1 MSTDSP
7 STTAAWPTLLVGDH
21 VRFLRRGIHSRADL
35 GTDGPV
41 LNLHYGDIHT
51 AKRAHLDGLSFGQFP
66 TLTREQ
72 ASGLDMLQ
80 DGDLVL
86 ADASEDL
93 DGVGKAVE
101 ISRLGDRSAVAG
113 MHTIAAR
120 LDKETFAD
128 GFKAYLQHIP
138 DFKVQIARM
147 AVGTKVYGITR
158 THVAAVSLPVPPISE
173 QRAIAKALS
182 DADALIESLEQLIA
196 KKRLLKQGVMQELL
210 TGTRRL
216 PGFEGEWEPRTL
228 SQLASIRS
236 GGTPSTSQP
245 LFWDGDI
252 PWTTPTDITALSG
265 MKYLC
270 ATTRTITELGL
281 ASSAAELIPAGSVLM
296 TSRAT
301 IGECAIN
308 RVPVSTNQGFKSFV
322 PAPSTDGQFLY
333 YLLTTQK
340 QRLIS
345 LCGGSTFLEI
355 GKAQLVDYE
364 VVVPPSTDEQV
375 AISAVLSDIDEEL
388 EAIGY
393 RLGKARQLKQG
404 MMQQLLTGRIRLT

>member
-1 MSTDSP
+1 MSTESP
-7 STTAAWPTLLVGDH
+7 STTAAWPTVLIGDH

-51 AKRAHLDGLSFGQFP
+51 AKRAHLDGLAFGQFP

-120 LDKETFAD
+120 LDKATFAD

-147 AVGTKVYGITR
+147 AAGTKVYGITR
-158 THVAAVSLPVPPISE
+158 THVAAVSLPVPPIGE
-173 QRAIAKALS
+173 QRAIAGALS
-182 DADALIESLEQLIA
+182 DADALIQSLEQLIA

-210 TGTRRL
+210 TGRRRL
-216 PGFEGEWEPRTL
+216 PGFSGAWEPKTL
-228 SQLASIRS
+228 GQICDLTMGS
-236 GGTPSTSQP
+236 TPSRK
-245 LFWDGDI
+245 DGSLWGGQHTWLSIGDMQGRVVSASKECI
-252 PWTTPTDITALSG
+252 SDKAARECRVVPRGTLLMSFKLSIGRLCFAGTDLYTNEAI
-265 MKYLC
+265 C
-270 ATTRTITELGL
+270 AFRNL
-281 ASSAAELIPAGSVLM
+281 AADA
-296 TSRAT
+296 RY
-301 IGECAIN
+301 
-308 RVPVSTNQGFKSFV
+308 
-322 PAPSTDGQFLY
+322 LY
-333 YLLTTQK
+333 YLLGVTDFSLYGK
-340 QRLIS
+340 QAVKGYTLNSAS
-345 LCGGSTFLEI
+345 LRSIEVPLPDGAEQRAIADVLWTIDDEI
-355 GKAQLVDYE
+355 DA
-364 VVVPPSTDEQV
+364 
-375 AISAVLSDIDEEL
+375 L
-388 EAIGY
+388 EARMKSAILI
-393 RLGKARQLKQG
+393 REG